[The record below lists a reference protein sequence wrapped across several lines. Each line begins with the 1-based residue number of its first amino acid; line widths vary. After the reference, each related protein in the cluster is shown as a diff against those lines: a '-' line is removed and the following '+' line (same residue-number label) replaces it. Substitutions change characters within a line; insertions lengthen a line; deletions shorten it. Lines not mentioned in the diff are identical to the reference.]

1 MGSVRRRV
9 ADKLRR
15 VRGSG
20 DEVAWSAERNI
31 VITGPG
37 RSGTTLTCHL
47 LNKLPN
53 TIALS
58 EPINPG
64 KYADRLPDNE
74 AVADGI
80 QDFYREQRRMAL
92 NQGLVLSKHVGG
104 VVPDNPKGMVDGVR
118 KRVVEKGK
126 ISVGKDLSP
135 DFFLGVKQTGIFT
148 AMLPTLVDRFACFA
162 IVRNPL
168 AIRASSMSIES
179 DKKGRKGRTS
189 ARITYDADLNER
201 MEKKKSEGADV
212 IDKWLLRMHSNF
224 ERYQQALP
232 PENVIRYEDICESN
246 GRALSVIVPAASDL
260 DEPLENKNKNPLYKR
275 DKILRYGER
284 MLASDG
290 AYWNFYSRE
299 SVEEIMN
306 GLQ

>member
-1 MGSVRRRV
+1 VGSVRRRV
-9 ADKLRR
+9 AEKLRR

-20 DEVAWSAERNI
+20 DEAAWSAERNI

-64 KYADRLPDNE
+64 KYSDRLPDTE

-92 NQGLVLSKHVGG
+92 NKGRVLSKHVGG

-148 AMLPTLVDRFACFA
+148 AMLPTLVNRFACFA

-168 AIRASSMSIES
+168 AIRASSMSIQS
-179 DKKGRKGRTS
+179 DKGRKGRTS
-189 ARITYDADLNER
+189 ARIKYDADLGER
-201 MEKKKSEGADV
+201 METKKSEGADV

-246 GRALSVIVPAASDL
+246 GRALSVIVPAAASL

-284 MLASDG
+284 MLQSEG
-290 AYWNFYSRE
+290 AYWNFYTRE
-299 SVEEIMN
+299 SVEGILN
-306 GLQ
+306 GLE